1 MKIKAC
7 TTMTMALMMMAGCG
21 STVETS
27 WDTAED
33 VPPPVEISEALIN
46 GTQTLERA
54 EIGRTIIGGSSCTGT
69 LISDRVMVSAR
80 HCLKYTTCEDRA
92 CVQGWGGGVAI
103 FEAGDGV
110 LQDAR
115 KKIHP
120 FRMDFDLDG
129 FVLPIDGAA
138 RLLGVEIDGALIVQS
153 MAFQPQLPIAEL
165 MPDLAST
172 ATP

>member
-1 MKIKAC
+1 MFGFYDPKSFERHDDHGRIDFIDAATGETRVIEIRTAGKAR
-7 TTMTMALMMMAGCG
+7 
-21 STVETS
+21 
-27 WDTAED
+27 
-33 VPPPVEISEALIN
+33 EISDAL
-46 GTQTLERA
+46 GA
-54 EIGRTIIGGSSCTGT
+54 MSSDAGPMKEIS
-69 LISDRVMVSAR
+69 
-80 HCLKYTTCEDRA
+80 
-92 CVQGWGGGVAI
+92 GGVAI